1 MAKLSET
8 LQLTK
13 QQKYPQFQLSYDKAD
28 KPKLNVYQ
36 ILIKAPICTTL
47 GDNYV
52 HFLLASN
59 SKLLNFITEI
69 NEGYNKKYPM
79 Y

>member
-1 MAKLSET
+1 MEDYGFSYTDIDEYPVVG
-8 LQLTK
+8 LQ
-13 QQKYPQFQLSYDKAD
+13 AD